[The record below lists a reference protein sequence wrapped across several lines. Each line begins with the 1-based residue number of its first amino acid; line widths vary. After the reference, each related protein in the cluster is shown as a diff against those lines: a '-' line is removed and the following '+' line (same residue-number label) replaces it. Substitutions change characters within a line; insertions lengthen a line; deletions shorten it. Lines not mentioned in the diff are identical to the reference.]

1 VAGDRGD
8 QASHEGC
15 YPMLQETPPPSGAS
29 VRSSLSAL
37 SDGDKTAVEGN
48 RWEAFAHQ
56 LRGSPT
62 PSSSSRSSA
71 TTADTFLLE
80 DVSDFVF
87 P

>member
-1 VAGDRGD
+1 VVGDRGD
-8 QASHEGC
+8 LASYEGG

-29 VRSSLSAL
+29 VRSSLSI
-37 SDGDKTAVEGN
+37 SPDGDKTAVEGN

-71 TTADTFLLE
+71 TIADTFLLE